1 MGNLYLAYREGF
13 PKDLEST
20 FIENIDGSKISYRD
34 FEEQSAQ
41 YASGFESLGLVAGDR
56 VSIQVSKSPEVIF
69 IYLACLRSN
78 LIFHPLNTAYKETEL
93 SFFLEDA
100 KPSIFI

>member
-1 MGNLYLAYREGF
+1 MGNLYLVYREGF

-20 FIENIDGSKISYRD
+20 FIENIDGSKISYR
-34 FEEQSAQ
+34 ELEKQSAQ
-41 YASGFESLGLVAGDR
+41 YASGFEALGLEAGDR

-100 KPSIFI
+100 KPS